1 MQDRVPKSINLDDS
15 AVTTTVFFN
24 AHSSKST
31 SCYDCPI
38 PYDGVY
44 ADSHGALDIETG
56 KGLFVCDMEVYN
68 VKYPF
73 RKIQSTRVRTLHVP
87 VSWVDRQW

>member
-1 MQDRVPKSINLDDS
+1 MDDS
-15 AVTTTVFFN
+15 AGTTVFFN

-44 ADSHGALDIETG
+44 ADSHGALDIVTG
-56 KGLFVCDMEVYN
+56 KEEGAFEKEIDN
-68 VKYPF
+68 FKYPF

-87 VSWVDRQW
+87 VPWADR

>member
-1 MQDRVPKSINLDDS
+1 MDDS

-56 KGLFVCDMEVYN
+56 KGLDVC
-68 VKYPF
+68 
-73 RKIQSTRVRTLHVP
+73 
-87 VSWVDRQW
+87 